1 MLKWINR
8 YRVNKE
14 NNHVAW
20 VDLYQD
26 IETGVQYFGLGD
38 SLSVRLNENG
48 TPYKG

>member
-8 YRVNKE
+8 CRVNKE

-38 SLSVRLNENG
+38 SLSVRMDENG